1 MAAPPPMASTAS
13 GMEEEFFLRAEDGKS
28 VGSWALED
36 GLTRMRQLGLIPS
49 PQPAGEGSTVRPT

>member
-13 GMEEEFFLRAEDGKS
+13 GMEEEYFLRAEDGKS

-49 PQPAGEGSTVRPT
+49 P